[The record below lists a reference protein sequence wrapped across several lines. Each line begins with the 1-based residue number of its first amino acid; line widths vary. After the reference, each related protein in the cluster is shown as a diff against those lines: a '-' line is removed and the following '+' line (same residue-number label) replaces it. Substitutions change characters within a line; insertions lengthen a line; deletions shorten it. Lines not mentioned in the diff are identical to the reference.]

1 MALPFL
7 AIAALQQAGRFA
19 LTKGARKFLAPTV
32 RKGIK
37 KVYNAKIPGIKHAD
51 KVVTGAIYTDAVNEA
66 SKGNY
71 EPLTDI
77 SQLSIMNRFNRIK
90 PFIKA
95 RQSYSIDKD
104 MGFADPSAKNPI
116 KTYISMN
123 VKGTKKR
130 SRSIYEGGKRNKE
143 FVDPNPQQ
151 APKYK
156 SFKKGGV
163 AVESKIEDGIK
174 VYYDKENLLASK
186 YLNPKT
192 GMGSTNKYLNLKQG
206 VAQRD
211 FNQRKLNQAK
221 MQKKIMEA
229 DQTYNQ
235 VNYKYDKTTA
245 EAFGEKRAIINTIR
259 GNMAKLAKKGSPLT
273 HAYIGSDRSSKL
285 VGEIIKRTD
294 PKVKINMGFAN
305 KKAIEK
311 AAQTHGPRGSK
322 GVIQTDIPL
331 KGKYTQ
337 ETYAKASQSD
347 AALNWIKAGKF
358 KGGQHVSIGNRQ
370 VSTLDTYTAKTKQSK
385 TENIYFNK
393 SKNKSERAK
402 EILDLR
408 KQKDLKRKN
417 MLGTGKT
424 REELS
429 AEFAKNTSDVLI
441 RNKKG
446 AIINIISKSQTISGY
461 TSKEGITKSSTSYV
475 RSYLRSKFKTPK
487 SQKKNIAKRVIIGKL
502 KKYDDVSAMVV
513 LNKKS
518 TKAKDMANLRL
529 LSEDEKRLLMGNAK
543 TWSQRAFKKFITGVR
558 NEKSKVGNI
567 KLFPDSLK

>member
-174 VYYDKENLLASK
+174 VYYDKEGLLASK

-370 VSTLDTYTAKTKQSK
+370 VSTLDT
-385 TENIYFNK
+385 
-393 SKNKSERAK
+393 
-402 EILDLR
+402 
-408 KQKDLKRKN
+408 
-417 MLGTGKT
+417 
-424 REELS
+424 
-429 AEFAKNTSDVLI
+429 
-441 RNKKG
+441 
-446 AIINIISKSQTISGY
+446 
-461 TSKEGITKSSTSYV
+461 
-475 RSYLRSKFKTPK
+475 
-487 SQKKNIAKRVIIGKL
+487 
-502 KKYDDVSAMVV
+502 
-513 LNKKS
+513 
-518 TKAKDMANLRL
+518 
-529 LSEDEKRLLMGNAK
+529 
-543 TWSQRAFKKFITGVR
+543 
-558 NEKSKVGNI
+558 
-567 KLFPDSLK
+567 